1 MRLAFFGYPRIQR
14 VGCAILCGVSNGEVC
29 PADFLAADV
38 LLADFC
44 LSLFILHNNFIHR
57 TIFADGKGHIFCGQI
72 AIRSG
77 DFYQSVSCTSGQ
89 NAFQIMRLIGGYP
102 TFNQLTICIIQG
114 ELCTRQFFASGQILL
129 ADGYLCGV
137 ILHGYR
143 LQLAVCTN
151 GKGNIFCICITIRS
165 TNFMQRIGFACGQ
178 FCFDVMCICARYP
191 FFYHVAILIQNL
203 ERCTRDLLRT
213 SQILLADGNLC
224 GIILHCNHAAS
235 IVTIYSNLACFVYGK
250 GNGFCNGIAVRSGF
264 FYQGVSASIQLN
276 LFRCATRYPFCN
288 GLASCIGNLEACTFQ
303 FFRAVD
309 CLLADGNF
317 AFGCVTHRHFCQTAV
332 LVYCECNCF
341 CNLITIWSGHF
352 YQFILAASNQL
363 AVDDMSFCA
372 GCPSIDFGFSGF
384 AQCVFGYIVQFQ
396 FCPFQFI
403 RTSQGLLADGYL
415 GHIVLHDNL
424 TIDIFAVYGN
434 LTALFYGKG
443 DFFRIAIAI
452 RCIGFLQDVGFSCGQ
467 LFLYGMRLIGGSPF
481 FYNLAILIQNLEGC
495 TRNFFATGEILLADG
510 YLCNVIL
517 HDNCTIDILAVYG
530 NRAILFYRKG
540 NVFCISVAFRCIFF
554 MQRVGFAC
562 NQLACKFVRLVA
574 RSPCFNN
581 LAILIQN
588 LEGCSRNF
596 FAAGYRL
603 LADGYLGHVILH
615 DNLTVDILA
624 VDSNLTGLV
633 NGKGNVFCIRITIR
647 CVFFVQGIGCIGVQ
661 DTLQNINVLTG
672 DPLCNLFAVFVQNRK
687 GCPFYFCRSGDILL
701 ADGNFCCR
709 ILHDNSCDFALFI
722 HSEFDIFGISIAI
735 RCTFFVEGVSLAS
748 NQLFVDLMRLV
759 GRSPFFDDLT
769 GFILNLKLCSRN
781 FLVASNVLLTDGYLG
796 GVILHHDDTASIHI
810 FAVFVLYCNLASF
823 INCKGHGFCDDI
835 AIRSGFFCQ
844 GVSASIQL
852 NLLWCLARYP
862 LCNGFTSCIGQFQ
875 ACTFQFI
882 GAVHGLLADGEFALG
897 CVTHYNF
904 CQCTVFVYSKG
915 NVFCNLIA
923 VRSGDFYQLI
933 GAASNQLAIDDMS
946 FCAGCPSID
955 FGFSRF
961 ALFVFGYIVQFQF
974 CTSQFI
980 RTSQC
985 LLANGYLCDIVV
997 HGNFRYLAG
1006 LIYGKLHIFRICISI
1021 RSILFM
1027 ERIFLAC
1034 NQLAVDFV
1042 RLVRRC
1048 PFVYNITV
1056 FILNLERCPRDFIV
1070 ASDVL
1075 LADGYLGHIVVHGN
1089 FRYLAGL
1096 IYGKLHIFRICISIR
1111 SILFMERI
1119 FLACNQL
1126 AVDFVRLVR
1135 RCPFVYNITVFILNL
1150 ERCSWDFVVASDVL
1164 LADGYLG
1171 RIIFHENCT
1180 IDIFAVYGYLACCI
1194 HNKFNGFCNRVTIRS
1209 GFFCQGICASIQLNG
1224 LWCAARYPFCNGLA
1238 VCIGNLQA
1246 CTFEFFRAIDCTLA
1260 DDNITQRCISHG
1272 HLTIYIFAIY
1282 QNLTGLVNGKG
1293 NGFCNLIT
1301 IRSGD
1306 FYQFVSA
1313 ASNQCTFYYV
1323 CFCAGCPSIYFGFS
1337 RFALIVLSYIVQ
1349 FQLCTSQF
1357 IRTSHCL
1364 FADGYLCDIIFH
1376 DNHAVF
1382 ILVCCVY
1389 CDRAVLFNRKGDI
1402 FGIHITIRSV
1412 LFVERIGLTSSQLS
1426 ADVMRLV
1433 GGCPFFNDLTSFILY
1448 LEGCSWY
1455 FGFAGNISLVDGYL
1469 CDIILHDDHAVF
1481 ILVCCI
1487 YCNRA
1492 VLFNRKGDIFGI
1504 RITIRSSS
1512 FFQRISSARQANN
1525 VLCSIARCPLNTIA
1539 HCCQICVCSSNCFP
1553 LFCGQVIIGQSQGC
1567 SCNFVF
1573 ASDVSLVNLNRRTF
1587 VLDDQDLSIFG
1598 LFNFAVCYFRYGC
1611 YNAVLYNKGK
1621 GRNRCESVRSSDF
1634 FQFIRAIR
1642 QSRNGNISLECCGC
1656 CIFCNLGCTNLN
1668 TVQRCIF
1675 ILCSQ
1680 LEFCF
1685 FCCDVSAV
1693 KCFLVDLNGACFVGD
1708 GDNCTFLTFYR
1719 YFAIF
1724 RNGNNPFLC
1733 RCEVTRL
1740 SRNFRNFISSSR

>member
-1 MRLAFFGYPRIQR
+1 
-14 VGCAILCGVSNGEVC
+14 
-29 PADFLAADV
+29 
-38 LLADFC
+38 
-44 LSLFILHNNFIHR
+44 
-57 TIFADGKGHIFCGQI
+57 
-72 AIRSG
+72 
-77 DFYQSVSCTSGQ
+77 
-89 NAFQIMRLIGGYP
+89 
-102 TFNQLTICIIQG
+102 
-114 ELCTRQFFASGQILL
+114 
-129 ADGYLCGV
+129 
-137 ILHGYR
+137 
-143 LQLAVCTN
+143 
-151 GKGNIFCICITIRS
+151 
-165 TNFMQRIGFACGQ
+165 
-178 FCFDVMCICARYP
+178 
-191 FFYHVAILIQNL
+191 
-203 ERCTRDLLRT
+203 
-213 SQILLADGNLC
+213 
-224 GIILHCNHAAS
+224 
-235 IVTIYSNLACFVYGK
+235 
-250 GNGFCNGIAVRSGF
+250 
-264 FYQGVSASIQLN
+264 
-276 LFRCATRYPFCN
+276 
-288 GLASCIGNLEACTFQ
+288 
-303 FFRAVD
+303 
-309 CLLADGNF
+309 
-317 AFGCVTHRHFCQTAV
+317 
-332 LVYCECNCF
+332 
-341 CNLITIWSGHF
+341 
-352 YQFILAASNQL
+352 
-363 AVDDMSFCA
+363 
-372 GCPSIDFGFSGF
+372 
-384 AQCVFGYIVQFQ
+384 
-396 FCPFQFI
+396 
-403 RTSQGLLADGYL
+403 
-415 GHIVLHDNL
+415 
-424 TIDIFAVYGN
+424 
-434 LTALFYGKG
+434 
-443 DFFRIAIAI
+443 
-452 RCIGFLQDVGFSCGQ
+452 
-467 LFLYGMRLIGGSPF
+467 
-481 FYNLAILIQNLEGC
+481 
-495 TRNFFATGEILLADG
+495 
-510 YLCNVIL
+510 
-517 HDNCTIDILAVYG
+517 
-530 NRAILFYRKG
+530 
-540 NVFCISVAFRCIFF
+540 
-554 MQRVGFAC
+554 
-562 NQLACKFVRLVA
+562 
-574 RSPCFNN
+574 
-581 LAILIQN
+581 
-588 LEGCSRNF
+588 
-596 FAAGYRL
+596 
-603 LADGYLGHVILH
+603 
-615 DNLTVDILA
+615 
-624 VDSNLTGLV
+624 
-633 NGKGNVFCIRITIR
+633 
-647 CVFFVQGIGCIGVQ
+647 
-661 DTLQNINVLTG
+661 
-672 DPLCNLFAVFVQNRK
+672 
-687 GCPFYFCRSGDILL
+687 
-701 ADGNFCCR
+701 
-709 ILHDNSCDFALFI
+709 
-722 HSEFDIFGISIAI
+722 
-735 RCTFFVEGVSLAS
+735 
-748 NQLFVDLMRLV
+748 
-759 GRSPFFDDLT
+759 
-769 GFILNLKLCSRN
+769 
-781 FLVASNVLLTDGYLG
+781 
-796 GVILHHDDTASIHI
+796 
-810 FAVFVLYCNLASF
+810 
-823 INCKGHGFCDDI
+823 
-835 AIRSGFFCQ
+835 
-844 GVSASIQL
+844 
-852 NLLWCLARYP
+852 
-862 LCNGFTSCIGQFQ
+862 
-875 ACTFQFI
+875 
-882 GAVHGLLADGEFALG
+882 
-897 CVTHYNF
+897 
-904 CQCTVFVYSKG
+904 
-915 NVFCNLIA
+915 
-923 VRSGDFYQLI
+923 
-933 GAASNQLAIDDMS
+933 
-946 FCAGCPSID
+946 
-955 FGFSRF
+955 
-961 ALFVFGYIVQFQF
+961 
-974 CTSQFI
+974 
-980 RTSQC
+980 
-985 LLANGYLCDIVV
+985 
-997 HGNFRYLAG
+997 
-1006 LIYGKLHIFRICISI
+1006 
-1021 RSILFM
+1021 
-1027 ERIFLAC
+1027 
-1034 NQLAVDFV
+1034 
-1042 RLVRRC
+1042 
-1048 PFVYNITV
+1048 
-1056 FILNLERCPRDFIV
+1056 
-1070 ASDVL
+1070 
-1075 LADGYLGHIVVHGN
+1075 
-1089 FRYLAGL
+1089 
-1096 IYGKLHIFRICISIR
+1096 
-1111 SILFMERI
+1111 MERI